1 MAARIH
7 DDNELVFVDDDDVEL
22 MLIER
27 YLRSSRVPNPLRTFS
42 SGEAL
47 IEYLQAI
54 AGQTDRYPSLV
65 LLDVRMPTMDGF
77 EVVEAV
83 RAMPAFTEL
92 PMVVM
97 FSNSDRPADR
107 ERANQ
112 VGADGYVVK
121 PSDGAEYVRF
131 LDSLVAGE

>member
-27 YLRSSRVPNPLRTFS
+27 YLRSSRVQNPLRTFS

-107 ERANQ
+107 ERADQ

>member
-27 YLRSSRVPNPLRTFS
+27 YLRSSRVQNPLRTFS

-107 ERANQ
+107 ERADQ

-131 LDSLVAGE
+131 LDSLVAGK